1 MAGPVR
7 VWHSTPVDGDH
18 DLVFEWALTR
28 ISPSG
33 ARDPIRVR
41 VAAPVYLDEPAPCW
55 RCVFTVEGHSD
66 REFPI
71 FGATALQA
79 LSLALKILREVLRGI
94 SSEATLVEAGTGE
107 ILNDQTLAEAIY

>member
-1 MAGPVR
+1 MARPFR
-7 VWHSTPVDGDH
+7 VWHSAPVDGDP

-28 ISPSG
+28 VGPSG

-41 VAAPVYLDEPAPCW
+41 VGTPVYLDEPAPCW
-55 RCVFTVEGHSD
+55 KCVFTVEGHSD

-94 SSEATLVEAGTGE
+94 ASEATLVEAGTDE
-107 ILNDQTLAEAIY
+107 ILNDETLADAIH